1 MNEKRQ
7 SQNNTEAGNAL
18 IYVLVAIVLFAALSF
33 TLTRQ
38 TDTDEAGYLS
48 SDQAELYASE
58 IIAYAASAKSTV
70 DQMMFTGSSIDDLD
84 FILPSDAAFDTGS
97 DIHKVFHP
105 QGGGLNYR
113 ALRSEQIT
121 DATGGIFVV
130 KKNVEWT
137 SSTATDAILS
147 FYRLNRSICTRLIEK
162 IDNTLHTPSSDA
174 IIDDIFTDEAD
185 TDTLNTTTC
194 PTCENKFVA
203 AIENASNDSCTF
215 YMVLADR

>member
-7 SQNNTEAGNAL
+7 SQNNNEAGNAL

-33 TLTRQ
+33 SLTRQ

-70 DQMMFTGSSIDDLD
+70 DQMMLTGSSIDDLD

-203 AIENASNDSCTF
+203 TIENATNDSCTF

>member
-7 SQNNTEAGNAL
+7 SQNNNEAGNAL

-70 DQMMFTGSSIDDLD
+70 DQMMLTGSSIDDLD

-162 IDNTLHTPSSDA
+162 IDNTLHAPSSDA

-185 TDTLNTTTC
+185 TDTLNT
-194 PTCENKFVA
+194 
-203 AIENASNDSCTF
+203 
-215 YMVLADR
+215 DR